1 MDHNKIQSSRYV
13 KDIIN
18 LRDLRK
24 KLSHLDGMLEQWSF
38 FKDIAKNFKN

>member
-18 LRDLRK
+18 LKNLEK
-24 KLSHLDGMLEQWSF
+24 VSHLDGMLGMQWSF
-38 FKDIAKNFKN
+38 F